1 MGQINHYILLSTKKR
16 EKDILK
22 CYKPT
27 RIKNTGKE
35 KTATNS
41 FESGMMIDACDWY
54 SISKRVES

>member
-1 MGQINHYILLSTKKR
+1 MVGQINHYILLSTKKR
-16 EKDILK
+16 EKDIFK

-41 FESGMMIDACDWY
+41 FESGMIIDACD
-54 SISKRVES
+54 